1 MYAIIALI
9 STLIRQ
15 FVLPNPF
22 ECFGT
27 YAIWINLLFE
37 PIIHAVSFRLVGA
50 LGYESGDCP
59 PLGSFLYLVMN
70 ALITGV
76 LYLVGLLLTRIF
88 M

>member
-1 MYAIIALI
+1 MVLV

-22 ECFGT
+22 ECFGQ
-27 YAIWINLLFE
+27 YAILINWISE
-37 PIIHAVSFRLVGA
+37 PIIHAASFGLVGA
-50 LGYESGDCP
+50 IGYESGDCP

-70 ALITGV
+70 AAITGI